1 MAESQ
6 HKHIDIE
13 TWPRREAYEMF
24 RNFGFPYFSI
34 TANVD
39 VTALRAA
46 AKEKKTSFTI
56 GLVYVLSRAANAV
69 PAFRQRMEGDG
80 VVEYRVVHPS
90 ITVLADD
97 DQFRFCSLRYA
108 DEFAQFAAGAK
119 ERIEKARTANSV
131 WSEPD
136 RNDFLFMT
144 SLPWIAFTAMV
155 HPVPLDP
162 PDSVPRFAWG
172 KYEQRGGRTTMPL
185 NVQVHHALLD
195 GVHVGRY
202 FDLVQSLLDTIER
215 WAT

>member
-6 HKHIDIE
+6 HKRIDIE

-24 RNFGFPYFSI
+24 RDFGFPYFSI

-69 PAFRQRMEGDG
+69 PAFRQRMDGDG

-119 ERIEKARTANSV
+119 ERIERARTASSV

-144 SLPWIAFTAMV
+144 SLPWIAFTAIV

-202 FDLVQSLLDTIER
+202 FELVQSLLDTIER